1 MSIDAINEEEKA
13 KLIQLVNEGCLVLQE
28 CEDLKGGLRDT
39 VRAIA
44 EEMDI
49 KPAVLNKAITVAHKA
64 KLAETRADFEEMETI
79 LETVGRTLCVM

>member
-28 CEDLKGGLRDT
+28 VEDLKGGLRDT

-44 EEMDI
+44 EEIDV
-49 KPAVLNKAITVAHKA
+49 KPAVLNKAISVAHKA
-64 KLAETRADFEEMETI
+64 KLTEIRADFEDMETI
-79 LETVGRTLCVM
+79 LETVGRTL

>member
-28 CEDLKGGLRDT
+28 VEDLKGGLRDT

-44 EEMDI
+44 EEMDV
-49 KPAVLNKAITVAHKA
+49 KPSVLNKAITVAHKA
-64 KLAETRADFEEMETI
+64 KLTEARADFEDMETI
-79 LETVGRTLCVM
+79 LETVGRTL

>member
-44 EEMDI
+44 EEIDV
-49 KPAVLNKAITVAHKA
+49 KPAVLNKAISVAHKA
-64 KLAETRADFEEMETI
+64 KLAETRKDFEDMETI
-79 LETVGRTLCVM
+79 LETVGRTL

>member
-64 KLAETRADFEEMETI
+64 KLAETRADFEDMETI
-79 LETVGRTLCVM
+79 LETVCRTL

>member
-64 KLAETRADFEEMETI
+64 KLAETSADFEDMETI
-79 LETVGRTLCVM
+79 LETVGRTL

>member
-28 CEDLKGGLRDT
+28 CEDLKDGLRDT

-44 EEMDI
+44 EEIDV
-49 KPAVLNKAITVAHKA
+49 KPAVLNKAISVAHKA
-64 KLAETRADFEEMETI
+64 KLAETRADFKDMETI
-79 LETVGRTLCVM
+79 LETVGRTL

>member
-13 KLIQLVNEGCLVLQE
+13 KLIKLVYEGCLVLQE

-64 KLAETRADFEEMETI
+64 KLAETRADFEDMETI
-79 LETVGRTLCVM
+79 LETVGRTL

>member
-28 CEDLKGGLRDT
+28 CEDLKGWLRDT

-64 KLAETRADFEEMETI
+64 KLAETRADFEDMETI
-79 LETVGRTLCVM
+79 LETVGRTLWVM